1 MGGNSYLTGCWQ
13 EMRRHRNTKIVA
25 TLGPSTRTKRQIR
38 ALVVAGV
45 NVFRLNFSHGTHSDQ
60 RSCVTNIRA
69 LEEELNQPIA
79 IMADLQ
85 GPKLRIGTFKDGE
98 IELEAGD
105 IFKLDLRDSLGSTR
119 RVQLPHEEIF
129 DAAKVGMDLLL
140 DDGKIRLRVQKVGKS
155 VIETKVVTGGKL
167 SDRKGVNVP
176 GVTLG
181 LSALSEK
188 DRVDLEFA
196 LGLGF
201 DWIALSFIQRPDDVR
216 EARELIEGRASVLIK
231 LEKPAAID
239 HLQELVEMTDA
250 VMVARG
256 DLGVELPPEK
266 VPGLQ
271 KRIVK
276 LCREWGKPVVV
287 ATQMLDS
294 MIHSPAPTRAEASDV
309 ATAVYDSA
317 DAVMLSAETAAGEF
331 PLESVD
337 MMKRIIL
344 EVEED
349 DAYQAAIDASHEDP
363 EPTVSDAIT
372 LAARQVA
379 ETVSANCIVTYTTS
393 GSTTLRAAR
402 ERPPVPILCVTSNIK
417 TARRLSL
424 AWGVYPVH
432 IAEEERF
439 SAVVRRAL
447 DVSASQGFGG
457 SGDHI
462 VITAG
467 VPMGTP
473 GSTNVLRIERIP

>member
-1 MGGNSYLTGCWQ
+1 
-13 EMRRHRNTKIVA
+13 MRRYRNTKIVA

-38 ALVVAGV
+38 ALIMAGV
-45 NVFRLNFSHGTHSDQ
+45 DVFRLNFSHGKHSDKKS
-60 RSCVTNIRA
+60 RVAAIRE
-69 LEEELNQPIA
+69 LEIELDRPVA

-85 GPKLRIGTFKDGE
+85 GPKLRIGAFKDAE
-98 IELEAGD
+98 IELNPGD
-105 IFKLDLRDSLGSTR
+105 GFRLDLKEQLGSNS
-119 RVQLPHEEIF
+119 RVQLPHKEIF
-129 DAAKVGMDLLL
+129 DAAKSGMDLLL
-140 DDGKIRLRVQKVGKS
+140 DDGRIRLRVQKVS
-155 VIETKVVTGGKL
+155 NHVIDTKVVTGGRL
-167 SDRKGVNVP
+167 SNRKGVNVP

-188 DRVDLEFA
+188 DKTDLEFA
-196 LGLGF
+196 LGLGC
-201 DWIALSFIQRPDDVR
+201 DWIALSFVQRPSDVK
-216 EARELIEGRASVLIK
+216 EARKLIADRAAVLIK

-239 HLQELVEMTDA
+239 HLEELMTLTDA

-271 KRIVK
+271 KKIVK
-276 LCREWGKPVVV
+276 LCRKWGKPVVV

-294 MIHSPAPTRAEASDV
+294 MVHSPAPTRAEASDV

-317 DAVMLSAETAAGEF
+317 DAVMLSAETAAGEY

-337 MMKRIIL
+337 MMNRIIL
-344 EVEED
+344 EAEED
-349 DAYQAAIDASHEDP
+349 EAYQSSIASNQNVV

-402 ERPPVPILCVTSNIK
+402 ERPTVPILCVTSSLAA
-417 TARRLSL
+417 ARRLAI
-424 AWGVYPVH
+424 AWGIHSVH
-432 IAEEERF
+432 IEQEERF
-439 SAVVRRAL
+439 SAVVKRAV
-447 DVSASQGFGG
+447 DISETQGFAS